1 MKRIKNS
8 KWLITGLLMLSV
20 HQNIAQKPL
29 VINNTLTFDYHFSGG
44 TPVTVQNTSAGNYNI
59 TPITKSSGSQ
69 FFYVCFK
76 IDNFL
81 KGQEININLNWPS
94 VLTASNFAAG
104 TNAGVVQ
111 RQTQFGNF
119 ASVVPQILF
128 YSYDKKHWLRLS
140 KKAMSDS
147 TTIKFSLKG
156 QGRPLHF
163 ATQIPFTLENNNE
176 LLAYVAKR
184 EPQALKNIGNTQ
196 QGHPMYAVALEAK
209 NKRADT
215 IFIQALQHGNEFTGG
230 WVVDAMIRYLLNDRE
245 GKKLRERFAF
255 QFITAFHTDFLQYNL
270 NPALQ
275 AANKSLLKNS
285 NKTENPNRDLIKKS
299 WPEVNNVDRF
309 ITENVNKGTK
319 YVMGFDLHNGWGSK
333 EESGG
338 YYLAFTKKQA
348 PEAYVAKQFA
358 FNDFMIK
365 NTDHITYR
373 EPLTPGVEGL
383 FFEYFYEKTKALSMF
398 IEFSRYEWWNREM
411 KAYTPYNQYSHKIYA
426 MQALNAIT
434 QFEAYYN
441 TIKNTV

>member
-1 MKRIKNS
+1 
-8 KWLITGLLMLSV
+8 MLSA

-76 IDNFL
+76 IDNFF

-111 RQTQFGNF
+111 RQTQFSNF

-128 YSYDKKHWLRLS
+128 YSHDKKHWLHLTN
-140 KKAMSDS
+140 KATLDS

-156 QGRPLHF
+156 QGRPLYF

-184 EPQALKNIGNTQ
+184 EHWAVKNIGNTQ

-209 NKRADT
+209 NKRAET
-215 IFIQALQHGNEFTGG
+215 IFIQALQHGNEFTAPL
-230 WVVDAMIRYLLNDRE
+230 VADAMIHYLLDNKQGR
-245 GKKLRERFAF
+245 KLREKYAF
-255 QFITAFHTDFLQYNL
+255 QFIPVFDVDYLHYNL
-270 NPALQ
+270 NPSLENAESS
-275 AANKSLLKNS
+275 KS
-285 NKTENPNRDLIKKS
+285 TEIKRTANPNRDWIKKT

-338 YYLAFTKKQA
+338 CYLAFTKKQA

-383 FFEYFYEKTKALSMF
+383 FFGYFYEKTKALSIL

-411 KAYTPYNQYSHKIYA
+411 KAYTPYNQDSHKIYA
-426 MQALNAIT
+426 LQALNAIT
-434 QFEAYYN
+434 QFEA
-441 TIKNTV
+441 